1 MGRIKRPKSAVGTGP
16 RIRHRRSQPRNVTGS
31 DDRRRPLGPI
41 SLADASLIVGPGM
54 IPRPVAC
61 HSAMEHRETLLRVLE
76 DCVEKAE
83 HAPLSLG
90 ETLIN
95 LKTSALAL
103 STVLLCLPFL
113 QPVTLGPLSSLG
125 GLVLA
130 SLGWQLMQGRQVM
143 WLPDKIY
150 SFKPSTKSWE
160 RLLGVCRWLVKL
172 LAKITRERLV
182 SWVDGRKGER
192 LCGSLVA
199 VGGILLVI
207 PAPILPFNN
216 TLPALAMLF
225 AAVALLERDGLMVL
239 VSIFFQI
246 ATIAY
251 FGAFFY
257 ALYFLGTNAKD
268 WFKSLIPGIFS

>member
-1 MGRIKRPKSAVGTGP
+1 
-16 RIRHRRSQPRNVTGS
+16 
-31 DDRRRPLGPI
+31 
-41 SLADASLIVGPGM
+41 
-54 IPRPVAC
+54 
-61 HSAMEHRETLLRVLE
+61 MEHRETLLRVLE

-90 ETLIN
+90 ETLIS

-113 QPVTLGPLSSLG
+113 QPLTLGPLSSLG
-125 GLVLA
+125 GIVLTT
-130 SLGWQLMQGRQVM
+130 LGWQLMRGRQVM
-143 WLPDKIY
+143 WLPERIY
-150 SFKPSTKSWE
+150 AFKPSTKMWE

-182 SWVDGRKGER
+182 SWVDGRRGER
-192 LCGSLVA
+192 LCGGLVA
-199 VGGILLVI
+199 LGGALLVI
-207 PAPILPFNN
+207 PVPILPFNN

-225 AAVALLERDGLMVL
+225 AAIALLERDGIMVL

-246 ATIAY
+246 ATVAY

-257 ALYFLGTNAKD
+257 ALYFLGTNATD
-268 WFKSLIPGIFS
+268 WIKSFLPSFFG